1 MALTLML
8 LGVAVPL
15 YVVLRAVYNVF
26 FHPLAEIPGPFLARV
41 SSWLSFYHAY
51 KGDRHLWITRCFEI
65 YGSRVRLT
73 PDTVLFRSARA
84 SNDIYG
90 HGANLKKSNFYD
102 SWPKNKHD
110 FNTLST
116 TDPALHLKKR
126 KLLKLAVNEWTAEA
140 AAGIIA
146 KHIDRWNELTTDNCD
161 DGAWSDGKDM
171 KAWADALLFD
181 IFGDLLLGRSF
192 ETKEKTTNN
201 PFREIPSHVIKFMQ
215 FIYPVTKS
223 PFLDVIVWLKP
234 RGLNALLERFAPRE
248 VQHYYDFV
256 ASSVAQGL
264 EASKSASTSSST
276 PREDIFHF
284 LCTSIDPESGKPAFT
299 EEELLSETHLLNI
312 AGRDTTVCTISALFH
327 YLSQNRAVYDKVAQ
341 EVRETFTEPEEVLP
355 GARLNSCAYVRA
367 CIWET
372 LRLAPPGPS
381 ELPRVI
387 LKGGMTIDGEFYP
400 EGTIVGTAGWA
411 NGHNDGVYGD
421 AEVFRPERWI
431 VSVETGVTAE
441 EVARLKEGFHPFL
454 KGPGGCLG
462 QHLALM
468 ELNMI
473 LGRTLLRMDFEGM
486 EASGIGDERVGKE
499 WGRWKGQYQLDDA
512 YMAIGKGPMVRF
524 RKRGNI

>member
-1 MALTLML
+1 MAVTTLL

-15 YVVLRAVYNVF
+15 YIVYVVLYNIF
-26 FHPLAEIPGPFLARV
+26 FHPLAKVPGPLFARV

-65 YGSRVRLT
+65 YGNKVRLT
-73 PDTVLFRSARA
+73 PDTVLFRSAQA

-90 HGANLKKSNFYD
+90 HGANVKKSNFYD

-140 AAGIIA
+140 AASIIA
-146 KHIDRWNELTTDNCD
+146 KHIDRWNELTID
-161 DGAWSDGKDM
+161 DVAKGEWSETKDM

-192 ETKEKTTNN
+192 DTKEKTTNN

-223 PFLDVIVWLKP
+223 PFLDLIVWLKP
-234 RGLNALLERFAPRE
+234 RGLNALLEKFAPRE

-256 ASSVAQGL
+256 AESVAQGL
-264 EASKSASTSSST
+264 EASKT
-276 PREDIFHF
+276 PPSGKSRDDIFHF
-284 LCTSIDPESGKPAFT
+284 LCTATDPDTGRSAFS

-312 AGRDTTVCTISALFH
+312 AGRDTTVCTISALFF
-327 YLSQNRAVYDKVAQ
+327 YLTHNRSVYDKVAQ
-341 EVRETFTEPEEVLP
+341 EIRSTFTSPEEVLP
-355 GARLNSCAYVRA
+355 GGLLNSCTYARA
-367 CIWET
+367 CIQET

-381 ELPRVI
+381 ELPRVV
-387 LKGGMTIDGEFYP
+387 LPGGMKIDGNYYP

-411 NGHNDGVYGD
+411 NGHNDEVFGD
-421 AEVFRPERWI
+421 AEVYRPERWI
-431 VSVETGVTAE
+431 VSSETGVSSANVAE
-441 EVARLKEGFHPFL
+441 LKEGFHPFL
-454 KGPGGCLG
+454 KGPGSCLG

-468 ELNMI
+468 ELMMV
-473 LGRTLLRMDFEGM
+473 LGRTLLRMDFELAPGN
-486 EASGIGDERVGKE
+486 ELREETRGRV
-499 WGRWKGQYQLDDA
+499 WGRRKNQYQLDDA
-512 YMAIGKGPMVRF
+512 YMAIGQGPMVHF
-524 RKRGNI
+524 RERLL